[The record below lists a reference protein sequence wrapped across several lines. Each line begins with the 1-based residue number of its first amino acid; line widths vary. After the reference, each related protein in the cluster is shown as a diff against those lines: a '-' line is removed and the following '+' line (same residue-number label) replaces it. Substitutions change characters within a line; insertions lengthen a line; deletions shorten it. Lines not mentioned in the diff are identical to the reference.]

1 MTMDLQGGVY
11 HVERYPN
18 IPVTQE
24 SMQKPTLKASAF
36 PASIVTKH
44 SGQDLTLEII
54 FVDFVRK
61 NNIQYISFRSRGSL
75 RDHNKKLKCQRK
87 GNNQM

>member
-1 MTMDLQGGVY
+1 MGRTEGVY
-11 HVERYPN
+11 NVGKYPET
-18 IPVTQE
+18 ILMQK

-61 NNIQYISFRSRGSL
+61 NNIPLTIIRIP
-75 RDHNKKLKCQRK
+75 
-87 GNNQM
+87 